1 MRSTALLALCLLA
14 PAGASAQPEV
24 LMIGSSS
31 VAGPLGRT
39 IESELEGWGVSVRRR
54 GRGASGFARPDFYD
68 WEAQIPR
75 LAPLDQYAAVV
86 LLTGG
91 NDVQSLR
98 ADDGGWV
105 RWHDEEAWTQ
115 VYVER
120 VRRFVDALCDEGTRR
135 VIVVLPANGGRPLWS
150 ERIVRV
156 RAGLAAGAEASR
168 CGVVMDGGDDEL
180 PSHDG
185 VHLTRRG
192 AVTLWSR
199 IAPAMSE
206 VLQVRPVTARAG
218 GASPPRGRSAPGSA
232 GSAPSPPAAA
242 RRARSA
248 R

>member
-1 MRSTALLALCLLA
+1 MRALAVALCLLA
-14 PAGASAQPEV
+14 APSAAAAQPEV

-39 IESELEGWGVSVRRR
+39 IEAELEGWGMSVRRR

-68 WEAQIPR
+68 WEAHIGD
-75 LAPLDQYAAVV
+75 LAPLDRYAAVLV
-86 LLTGG
+86 LTGG

-105 RWHDEEAWTQ
+105 RWQDEAEWSR
-115 VYVER
+115 VYVDR
-120 VRRFVDALCDEGTRR
+120 VRRFVDTMCDEGARR
-135 VIVVLPANGGRPLWS
+135 VVVLLPANGGRPRWS

-168 CGVVMDGGDDEL
+168 CGVAMDGGDDEL

-199 IAPAMSE
+199 IAAAMSE
-206 VLQVRPVTARAG
+206 VLQVRVTARAA

-242 RRARSA
+242 PRARSA
-248 R
+248 P